1 MGAAASVDER
11 AESGGVMQL
20 LRLKPKELAARA
32 TAEGKDPVVAK
43 TIRKHKLTA
52 AKAVDL
58 ADEDVDKL
66 GLAPLDRLKFEAALE
81 QIKFALDASR
91 ARQRLAELA
100 TRDFGGVRQ
109 LFAQLELK
117 RRRSMSI
124 AWFSR
129 ALQRLNLHGEFPR
142 ADQEM
147 VFRAIHADATKE
159 MFFSQIVAV
168 EELVAW
174 LEACPEKGDT
184 GYVPADYVDPPEL
197 EEVTQEAPRVDAA
210 RISRVRETVGTGG
223 FGDTIVS
230 AAKWQQSWK
239 KKKLSVALKCATEAA
254 HGTDVAP
261 AELFALRERPN
272 PFLQKFFGVTSVNG
286 VLNVIMELGWPLAE
300 AMQQGLRQDPLAV
313 VRAARDMAL
322 GLGFLHKEGFPHLA
336 LHPNNVLLKGR
347 RNASDDVA
355 MALKHARDE
364 NGGLNFQLTD
374 HGGGLPRAA
383 RRAGAGSHYAAP
395 ELLHV
400 QSNIALRTWQQATSP
415 SDSGKSRSWQQVANY
430 KDLLAAPEP
439 CDAWSYGSVLL
450 ELLTGK
456 APWSELSDEA
466 LVAEAARGAPP
477 PLPDKNW
484 NAELLDKAREFL
496 DVDPGSRPR
505 FDDKLAG
512 DLDLLLLIAA
522 VNAPPAKGLVGATKR
537 ATEIKKMRHLIEVE
551 IQKDADAYQQAWEAC
566 EREVTRYDVANLKA
580 TCADLQEYF
589 TPPKKED
596 LRQPVPVKTAKELVA
611 MASAASKSFHETLR
625 PLVERAGGT
634 YEKGP
639 RKIAERIDAKAEADY
654 GKDVGAGW
662 GGKNP
667 WVTDR
672 DASIGRPT

>member
-1 MGAAASVDER
+1 
-11 AESGGVMQL
+11 
-20 LRLKPKELAARA
+20 
-32 TAEGKDPVVAK
+32 
-43 TIRKHKLTA
+43 
-52 AKAVDL
+52 
-58 ADEDVDKL
+58 
-66 GLAPLDRLKFEAALE
+66 
-81 QIKFALDASR
+81 
-91 ARQRLAELA
+91 
-100 TRDFGGVRQ
+100 
-109 LFAQLELK
+109 
-117 RRRSMSI
+117 
-124 AWFSR
+124 
-129 ALQRLNLHGEFPR
+129 
-142 ADQEM
+142 
-147 VFRAIHADATKE
+147 
-159 MFFSQIVAV
+159 
-168 EELVAW
+168 
-174 LEACPEKGDT
+174 
-184 GYVPADYVDPPEL
+184 
-197 EEVTQEAPRVDAA
+197 AA

-355 MALKHARDE
+355 MALKHARDK

-395 ELLHV
+395 ELLRV

-415 SDSGKSRSWQQVANY
+415 SRGDSGKSRSWRQVANY

-496 DVDPGSRPR
+496 DVD
-505 FDDKLAG
+505 
-512 DLDLLLLIAA
+512 
-522 VNAPPAKGLVGATKR
+522 
-537 ATEIKKMRHLIEVE
+537 
-551 IQKDADAYQQAWEAC
+551 
-566 EREVTRYDVANLKA
+566 
-580 TCADLQEYF
+580 
-589 TPPKKED
+589 
-596 LRQPVPVKTAKELVA
+596 
-611 MASAASKSFHETLR
+611 
-625 PLVERAGGT
+625 
-634 YEKGP
+634 
-639 RKIAERIDAKAEADY
+639 
-654 GKDVGAGW
+654 
-662 GGKNP
+662 
-667 WVTDR
+667 
-672 DASIGRPT
+672 